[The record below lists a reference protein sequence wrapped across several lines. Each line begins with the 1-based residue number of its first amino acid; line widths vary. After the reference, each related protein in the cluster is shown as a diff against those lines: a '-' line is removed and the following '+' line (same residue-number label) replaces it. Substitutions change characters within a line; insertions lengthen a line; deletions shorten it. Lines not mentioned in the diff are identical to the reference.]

1 MDTWTNFNISLF
13 SNKISFSISRLV
25 LDKTL
30 EYCQYKQKEMN
41 IGNVIN
47 LGTVDSNKFNGLSYI
62 FLYII
67 ISPIMIIFGLLY
79 LYFLVGP
86 SIFIGLAF
94 MILTISINIFIV
106 KKRVKYNKEFL
117 KISGVRIKKFTEVYN
132 NIIYIKANN
141 YENHYF
147 NILYDIRM

>member
-94 MILTISINIFIV
+94 MILTISINICIV

-117 KISGVRIKKFTEVYN
+117 KISGVWIKKFTEVYN

-147 NILYDIRM
+147 NILNDIRK